1 MTDRETKVCSAC
13 GEEIS
18 PRHNLVICNGCSK
31 PYHMHCWE
39 QTGRCQTYGCEGKPV
54 YHPAA
59 EAGQPAPRQAPS
71 AARDVPNHLVWA
83 ILATL
88 FCCLPF
94 GIVAIIYSSQVS
106 SHLAAGNYEA
116 ALQSSSTARKW
127 CLAATITGVVLIV
140 VCVLMG
146 LSLIPFIFALMGEGV
161 NYQW

>member
-1 MTDRETKVCSAC
+1 MSEHELKICSGC
-13 GEEIS
+13 GEKIT
-18 PRHNLVICNGCSK
+18 PGHNLVICNGCGK

-59 EAGQPAPRQAPS
+59 EAGHQAPRQAPS
-71 AARDVPNHLVWA
+71 AVRDVPNHLVWA

-88 FCCLPF
+88 CCCPPF
-94 GIVAIIYSSQVS
+94 GIVAIVYASQVS

-127 CLAATITGVVLIV
+127 CLAATICGVVAVLAYVLIF
-140 VCVLMG
+140 
-146 LSLIPFIFALMGEGV
+146 LIPLIFSIMGEGI
-161 NYQW
+161 NHQW